1 MPLNIDDKKSII
13 EYRIEKSALTM
24 IEAKDNAKLGHW
36 NLVANRLYYSMFYM
50 IAALFLTLFLPERR
64 SSDA

>member
-36 NLVANRLYYSMFYM
+36 NLVSNRLYYSMFE
-50 IAALFLTLFLPERR
+50 ALTITEFL
-64 SSDA
+64 